1 MINTLYRGV
10 IKVSNHGAQNACVK
24 IGIPLDR
31 FFQNEQDVIN
41 WALHCRVYLE
51 KTKAGFYNL
60 LIKDSDNKLVK
71 RIKQKESWMLE
82 CNSIDPV
89 TRDEYS
95 GFNKQSFEEMFNSL
109 SENKTANLISLDI
122 DMVKVET
129 FKLREESE

>member
-1 MINTLYRGV
+1 M
-10 IKVSNHGAQNACVK
+10 K

-31 FFQNEQDVIN
+31 FFQNKQDVIN

-89 TRDEYS
+89 TRDEYN